1 MSLYAITAVMPALNE
16 AENLGAAVANVLES
30 YLTRG
35 INGQL
40 IIVDDGS
47 SDGTGALADE
57 YAGRYPQVEVLHHH
71 TPRGIGASFW
81 EGVRAASGEI
91 VTMIPGD
98 GENDA
103 AEILRYLPLLSEVD
117 IVIPYV
123 YNRAIRTWGRRL
135 LSIVY
140 REIVK
145 AGFGLSLNY
154 MNGTVMY
161 RRCILADLELV
172 NGGFFYQTELLI
184 KSIHRGYLYAEVP
197 CALGVRGGG
206 ESRATT
212 WRSLLRVGIGFLT
225 TFRQIHFFPRVAG
238 VAAGSVTAGRLKELN
253 QSLVSGFRI

>member
-1 MSLYAITAVMPALNE
+1 MRSYAITAVMPALNE
-16 AENLGAAVANVLES
+16 AENLGAAAANVLDS
-30 YLTRG
+30 YRSRG

-40 IIVDDGS
+40 IIVNDGS
-47 SDGTGALADE
+47 SDATGALAEEFAARHDE
-57 YAGRYPQVEVLHHH
+57 VEVLHHD

-81 EGVRAASGEI
+81 DGVRAASGEI

-117 IVIPYV
+117 IVIPFV
-123 YNRAIRTWGRRL
+123 YNRGVRKRGRRI
-135 LSIVY
+135 LSIIY
-140 REIVK
+140 REMVK

-161 RRCILADLELV
+161 RRCILEDLELV

-184 KSIHRGYLYAEVP
+184 KCIHRGYLYAEVP
-197 CALGVRGGG
+197 CALGVRVSG

-225 TFRQIHFFPRVAG
+225 TFRQIHFCPTVAG
-238 VAAGSVTAGRLKELN
+238 VAPGSVTAGR
-253 QSLVSGFRI
+253 SRF